1 MVQRAEQKDTIYRV
15 ITLIQFSRVPQLY
28 TGDGAFL
35 AARALFCLLNVF
47 WDRVDENYFI
57 AQSGEPAG
65 IDSRTAPNIKHHRRY
80 RREMAEDQFLGAG
93 EFQPKPPCLEPRVFV
108 GLLIMSND
116 ILKMSLFAD
125 CHIFHASGDQE

>member
-1 MVQRAEQKDTIYRV
+1 MRAVVADKICLPVKFDWFCAV
-15 ITLIQFSRVPQLY
+15 
-28 TGDGAFL
+28 TG
-35 AARALFCLLNVF
+35 
-47 WDRVDENYFI
+47 
-57 AQSGEPAG
+57 
-65 IDSRTAPNIKHHRRY
+65 Y

-93 EFQPKPPCLEPRVFV
+93 KFQPKPPCLEPRVFV